1 LSKDWQYRE
10 LIEGEWKLRVLP
22 DVWSGELWQ
31 EVLSVI
37 GRQARDRHPQTVRL
51 ERRVR
56 DKSAPLFLKVFHP
69 PSGIDA
75 AKDICRSSK
84 AFRFLRQSVALA
96 AAGFLAP
103 TTIAA
108 GEERTRRRLKRAF
121 VLTVAVPGEPV
132 PEFLRNRYSDG
143 LSGPGLAEKRLALE
157 SLGREIRSL
166 HDAGF
171 VHGDL
176 VPTNIV
182 IVTDP
187 GVGCRFYLMDND
199 RTRRYPLWLAQSL
212 WKRNLVQLNRFP
224 LPGITLQDRMRFF
237 RAYSGRPDWSG
248 AGRRLLTWLER
259 KTRQRRREC
268 DAVDATGSFR
278 RLMSFNRE
286 TAGNVRGERGRV

>member
-1 LSKDWQYRE
+1 LSKDRQYRE

-51 ERRVR
+51 ERRER

-69 PSGIDA
+69 PSGIA
-75 AKDICRSSK
+75 SAKDFCRSSK

-103 TTIAA
+103 TTVAA

-121 VLTVAVPGEPV
+121 VLTAAVPGEPA

-143 LSGPGLAEKRLALE
+143 LSGLGLAEKRLALE
-157 SLGREIRSL
+157 SMGRVIRCL

-182 IVTDP
+182 IATEP
-187 GVGCRFYLMDND
+187 GGGCRFYLMDND

-248 AGRRLLTWLER
+248 AERKLLAWVEW
-259 KTRQRRREC
+259 KTRQRRKEC
-268 DAVDATGSFR
+268 DGVGPGGSFR
-278 RLMSFNRE
+278 RLMSWKQE
-286 TAGNVRGERGRV
+286 MA